1 MELAPRR
8 CGGGGIGGSSEEEG
22 GKVHGGLEQPNFG
35 DPPSAS
41 PLCCCQKCDPRLKT
55 ADSGTN

>member
-8 CGGGGIGGSSEEEG
+8 GCGEGIGGSSEEEG

-35 DPPSAS
+35 DPPLCT
-41 PLCCCQKCDPRLKT
+41 LCCCQKCDPRLKT